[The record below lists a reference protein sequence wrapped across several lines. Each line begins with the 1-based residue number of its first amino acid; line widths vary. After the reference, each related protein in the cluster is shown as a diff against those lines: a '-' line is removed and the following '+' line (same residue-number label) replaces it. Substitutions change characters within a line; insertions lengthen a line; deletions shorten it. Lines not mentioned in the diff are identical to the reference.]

1 MKRIKIPR
9 LFNGKKLSAATAR
22 RASAASAGMDFEGIP
37 EPNMKLSRALLI
49 VLLLHVVAVSGI
61 IAFNA
66 IKTRERAF
74 VPPSS
79 TETESKVADSA
90 RTSSHASIDKTHV
103 AETQEENDRQ
113 HEAKPS
119 RPLPNDEQA
128 KKPSS
133 SGKSYIVKKGDNPVG
148 IAKKLKVS
156 YSDLLALNH
165 IDDPR
170 KLKIG
175 QKLLIPE
182 AAKPKITS
190 VKPADKKKKQKEVS
204 SEKSDAKTHRTPK
217 ALPAKST
224 DRRASFRTNL
234 LSALRAAASR
244 TDAGVAHISWC
255 RFHTLTPHAS

>member
-9 LFNGKKLSAATAR
+9 LFNARKLSAATAR

-74 VPPSS
+74 VPPTS
-79 TETESKVADSA
+79 TETENKPADTA
-90 RTSSHASIDKTHV
+90 QPANHASSDKARV
-103 AETQEENDRQ
+103 APAQKENDRQ
-113 HEAKPS
+113 HDPKPS
-119 RPLPNDEQA
+119 HSPAKDEKTKA
-128 KKPSS
+128 PSS
-133 SGKSYIVKKGDNPVG
+133 SGKTYVVKKGDNPAG

-156 YSDLLALNH
+156 YNDLIAINH

-175 QKLLIPE
+175 QKLLVPE
-182 AAKPKITS
+182 AAKPKTTS
-190 VKPADKKKKQKEVS
+190 AKATDKKKKQDEIS
-204 SEKSDAKTHRTPK
+204 SEKSDAKTHRAPK
-217 ALPAKST
+217 ALPVKST
-224 DRRASFRTNL
+224 DTRASFRASFW
-234 LSALRAAASR
+234 SAHAFSR
-244 TDAGVAHISWC
+244 
-255 RFHTLTPHAS
+255 RFHAVTPHAS